1 MIAGVPTVREYPY
14 PHFVE
19 DDVLQKSLLT
29 DLRRN
34 WPGRGA
40 FIAEIPGNY
49 VCNLARFCK
58 EGFWREFTIRIVPQL
73 VIRSLSSFA
82 EQIEARYPGESTFYL
97 TNYSLMQS
105 AGDYGG
111 HDVHNHHYHDPMWVM
126 TLLLYID
133 ADAEGHSGTTIME
146 LKDSGADAMMDEAMV
161 AAQTLNWHDSTKEYE
176 SVAYKQ
182 ARIFGFHDNVIAYH
196 CVKPSQPPATF
207 GRRILRF
214 HVCVG
219 LTHCERLYGVD
230 YATYYK
236 MRMDPTKDPRV
247 LEWMKKDIA
256 LLRSEKPKMS
266 DDERVAWINK
276 ARLYLPP
283 TEPDE
288 ENGSPDA

>member
-1 MIAGVPTVREYPY
+1 MIPGVPEVREHPY
-14 PHFVE
+14 PHFVV

-49 VCNLARFCK
+49 VCNMAKFCR

-73 VIRSLSSFA
+73 VIRSMSAFA
-82 EQIEARYPGESTFYL
+82 EQIEARYPGEYMFYL

-133 ADAEGHSGTTIME
+133 ADSEGHSGTTIME
-146 LKDSGADAMMDEAMV
+146 ALPGDEAFI
-161 AAQTLNWHDSTKEYE
+161 AAQTLNWHDLTKEYE

-207 GRRILRF
+207 GRRIMRF
-214 HVCVG
+214 HVCVDHKA
-219 LTHCERLYGVD
+219 HCERLYGVD

-236 MRMDPTKDPRV
+236 MRMDPTNDAQV

-266 DDERVAWINK
+266 DDERGAWINK
-276 ARLYLPP
+276 TRLYMPP
-283 TEPDE
+283 TELE
-288 ENGSPDA
+288 EEDGSPDA